1 MKLSRIRLCAN
12 SPIQNAVAKILNY
25 DMGFLDEVNRKLRE
39 RATYFAKR
47 INEIDGL
54 SARVPQGAFYS
65 FPRINIPVDDR
76 EFVLKLLKETGV
88 LFVFGS
94 GFGELGKNHFRSVVL
109 PELKMMEEALNHVE
123 SFVKQKGYL

>member
-12 SPIQNAVAKILNY
+12 SPIQKAVAKILNH

-39 RATYFAKR
+39 RAIYFAKR

-65 FPRINIPVDDR
+65 FPRINLPVDDK
-76 EFVLKLLKETGV
+76 EFIPKLLKETGV

-109 PELKMMEEALNHVE
+109 PELKIMKKH
-123 SFVKQKGYL
+123 